1 MLQDLWI
8 KHREW
13 VFEPLYYSSLD
24 ALVEALDD
32 KIIRPAE
39 ERFVELLARKAETM
53 RGEHI
58 YLGA

>member
-13 VFEPLYYSSLD
+13 VFEP
-24 ALVEALDD
+24 
-32 KIIRPAE
+32 I
-39 ERFVELLARKAETM
+39 LARKAETM

>member
-13 VFEPLYYSSLD
+13 VFEPISYSSVD
-24 ALVEALDD
+24 ALIAALDE

-39 ERFVELLARKAETM
+39 VRFAELLKRKADTIG
-53 RGEHI
+53 GEHI
-58 YLGA
+58 

>member
-13 VFEPLYYSSLD
+13 VFQPIYYFSVDALIASLD
-24 ALVEALDD
+24 E

-39 ERFVELLARKAETM
+39 ARFAELLARKAETM
-53 RGEHI
+53 RGEHV
-58 YLGA
+58 